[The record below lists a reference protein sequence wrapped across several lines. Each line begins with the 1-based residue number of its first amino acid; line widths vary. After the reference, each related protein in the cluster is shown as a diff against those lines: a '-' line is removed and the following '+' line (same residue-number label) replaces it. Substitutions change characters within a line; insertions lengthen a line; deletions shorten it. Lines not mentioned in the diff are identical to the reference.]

1 MTPYSLTES
10 TGLRNQQ
17 TGSAWLPAA
26 ASNNAAAN
34 LSKSACSQ
42 QAKELLTIA
51 VEFAYMP

>member
-10 TGLRNQQ
+10 TGSRNQQ

-26 ASNNAAAN
+26 ASNNTAAN

-42 QAKELLTIA
+42 QAEELLTIA